1 MAFLEAKIE
10 WRVLNDNGEEVSSSY
25 EDISDIE
32 DAQTWVDHMV
42 DLLED
47 SSDKE
52 D

>member
-1 MAFLEAKIE
+1 MAFLEARIE
-10 WRVLNDNGEEVSSSY
+10 WRVLNDNGEDVSSSY

-32 DAQTWVDHMV
+32 DAQAWVNHME